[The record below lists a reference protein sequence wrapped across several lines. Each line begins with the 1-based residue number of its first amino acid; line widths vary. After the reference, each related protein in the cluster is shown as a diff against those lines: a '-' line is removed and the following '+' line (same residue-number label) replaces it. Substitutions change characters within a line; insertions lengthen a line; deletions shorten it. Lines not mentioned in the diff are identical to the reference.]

1 MTVGILGGGLTG
13 LTIGYLLDKKGI
25 DFRILEKESV
35 CGGLMRSLK
44 CDGFTFDIGG
54 SHVIFSKD
62 TEALSFL
69 LDLLGENKLT
79 KKRNSAI
86 LYKDRFIKYP
96 FENGLAGLSA
106 EENYECIYG
115 FIKNLIRKQ
124 TGKKVEP
131 ANLKEWFYSA
141 FGDGIT
147 EKYLIPYNTKIW
159 KTPLENI
166 SWSWV
171 GRIPNPSLEDIIKS
185 SIGIATEGYTHQL
198 NFFYP
203 LHDGIQAIID
213 TLVSSV
219 SNQILSEFEV
229 QKIWKDGKIWKV
241 SNGEREESFNKLI
254 STIPI
259 NELLKSINAPP
270 SVEYAASNL
279 KYTSLIT
286 VMIGLDVEKLN
297 DFSWIYIPDD
307 NILSH
312 RVSFPSNYS
321 PHVVPSGKSS
331 VLAEITCTLDSAI
344 WEMRDSDILRRVV
357 DDLCT
362 LRLFNKDDIC
372 FSSVKR
378 TKYAYVINDLSY
390 SKNMTVIKDFLA
402 KENVD
407 CVGRFGEFIYL
418 NMDGCVRRAHDYVI
432 MNYQ

>member
-25 DFRILEKESV
+25 DFRILEKETV

-44 CDGFTFDIGG
+44 CDGFTFDFGG

-62 TEALSFL
+62 NEALTFL
-69 LDLLGENKLT
+69 VDLLGENKLT

-106 EENYECIYG
+106 EENYDCVYG
-115 FIKNLIRKQ
+115 FIKNFIRKQ
-124 TGKKVEP
+124 TGTKVEP

-141 FGDGIT
+141 FGEGIT
-147 EKYLIPYNTKIW
+147 EKYLLPYNTKIW
-159 KTPLENI
+159 KTPLENM

-203 LHDGIQAIID
+203 LHGGIQAIID

-219 SNQILSEFEV
+219 KNKILPEFEV
-229 QKIWKDGKIWKV
+229 QRIWKDGDVWKV
-241 SNGEREESFNKLI
+241 SNGKNEKSFNKLI

-259 NELLKSINAPP
+259 NELIKSINAPA
-270 SVEYAASNL
+270 SVRTAASNL

-297 DFSWIYIPDD
+297 NFSWIYIPDE
-307 NILSH
+307 NVLSH

-321 PHVVPSGKSS
+321 PYVVPSGKSS
-331 VLAEITCTLDSAI
+331 VLAEITCPLDGDI
-344 WEMRDSDILRRVV
+344 WKMSDSDIVNRVV
-357 DDLCT
+357 DDLFN
-362 LRLFNKDDIC
+362 LKLFKRNDIC

-378 TKYAYVINDLSY
+378 TKYAYVVNDLSY
-390 SKNMTVIKDFLA
+390 DQNMIEIKDFLA
-402 KENVD
+402 QADIN

-418 NMDGCVRRAHDYVI
+418 NMDGCVRHTLDYMRAVF
-432 MNYQ
+432 